1 MALDFSKAIK
11 SVEASINKYL
21 IKGQAIPT
29 NSLSYYNDLK
39 TANGS
44 AGGGG
49 GGSSSGNSGITTP
62 IVYEGMLESG
72 YHNNLSTT
80 DSEQMIVSNPSISYI
95 LLQNNG
101 SHNIYF
107 TPLNPGGNASL
118 VNGPSLVL
126 VPGGSWS
133 SDIAQFITSG
143 IYAQAH
149 PDSTSI
155 SVTSFIIH
163 FPI

>member
-29 NSLSYYNDLK
+29 NSLSYYNDLR

-44 AGGGG
+44 ASGGGG
-49 GGSSSGNSGITTP
+49 SSGNSGIITP
-62 IVYEGMLESG
+62 TVYEGTLQPS
-72 YHNNLSTT
+72 YYNNLSTT
-80 DSEQMIVSNPSISYI
+80 NPEKIIGGNPSISYI

-101 SHNIYF
+101 SHNVYF
-107 TPLNPGGNASL
+107 TPLEPAGNASL
-118 VNGPSLVL
+118 IGGPSLVL

-133 SDIAQFITSG
+133 SDIAQFITRG
-143 IYAQAH
+143 IYAQSD
-149 PDSTSI
+149 PFFTTI
-155 SVTSFIIH
+155 SVTSFIIYL
-163 FPI
+163 P

>member
-21 IKGQAIPT
+21 IKDQAIPT
-29 NSLSYYNDLK
+29 NSLSYYNDLR

-44 AGGGG
+44 AGGGAG
-49 GGSSSGNSGITTP
+49 GNSGITTP
-62 IVYEGMLESG
+62 TVYEGILQPS
-72 YHNNLSTT
+72 YSNNLSTT
-80 DSEQMIVSNPSISYI
+80 NPEQIIGANPSISYI

-107 TPLNPGGNASL
+107 TPFNPGGNAPL
-118 VNGPSLVL
+118 IGGPSLVL

-133 SDIAQFITSG
+133 SDIAQFITNG

-155 SVTSFIIH
+155 SVTGFIIQ
-163 FPI
+163 

>member
-29 NSLSYYNDLK
+29 NSLSYYNDLR

-44 AGGGG
+44 SGGGG
-49 GGSSSGNSGITTP
+49 GGNSGITTP
-62 IVYEGMLESG
+62 TVYEGILQSG
-72 YHNNLSTT
+72 YYNNLSTT
-80 DSEQMIVSNPSISYI
+80 NSEQIILTNPSISYI

-107 TPLNPGGNASL
+107 TPLDPGSNAPL
-118 VNGPSLVL
+118 MDGPSLIL
-126 VPGGSWS
+126 VSGGSWS

-155 SVTSFIIH
+155 SVTSFIIQQ
-163 FPI
+163 P

>member
-29 NSLSYYNDLK
+29 NSLSYYNDLR
-39 TANGS
+39 TANGT

-49 GGSSSGNSGITTP
+49 GGSGNSGITTP
-62 IVYEGMLESG
+62 TVYEGILEPD
-72 YHNNLSTT
+72 YYNNLSTT
-80 DSEQMIVSNPSISYI
+80 NSEQIIVANPSISYI

-107 TPLNPGGNASL
+107 TSLNPGGNAPL
-118 VNGPSLVL
+118 LNGPSLVL

-149 PDSTSI
+149 PDSISI
-155 SVTSFIIH
+155 SVTSFIIQ
-163 FPI
+163 